1 MTTEW
6 TVRGI
11 TRAMLPVLLVLTLV
25 EVGSGLVLGSFE
37 ATLLRYPTLLVL
49 VPVTI
54 GTAGNL
60 GSILASR
67 LSTAFHLGTL
77 SFSPQDEKLAGNAI
91 ATVALAVTLFPVVGA
106 GAWALQAVLGGTRL
120 ALGTVV
126 LVSLLSGIALAVLAV
141 VVTVVATYGAYE
153 FGLDPDDVVIPV
165 VTNTC
170 DVLGVVVLF
179 GVVQLLVV

>member
-1 MTTEW
+1 MRTEW
-6 TVRGI
+6 TVRAI
-11 TRAMLPVLLVLTLV
+11 TRAMLPVLLLLTLV
-25 EVGSGLVLGSFE
+25 ELGSGLVLGSFE
-37 ATLLRYPTLLVL
+37 AQLYRYPSLLAL

-60 GSILASR
+60 GSILAAR

-77 SFSPQDEKLAGNAI
+77 TFDPTDEELAGNSL
-91 ATVALAVTLFPVVGA
+91 ATVALSVTVFPVIGVGA
-106 GAWALQAVLGGTRL
+106 WGLTALLGGVQLPVT
-120 ALGTVV
+120 TVV
-126 LVSLLSGIALAVLAV
+126 AVSLLSGIALAFLAIG
-141 VVTVVATYGAYE
+141 VTMATTYAAYR

-179 GVVQLLVV
+179 ASVQLLV